1 MDVPAASPPPAAGVT
16 AVFTVAAIARSGVV
30 RAFGSRGARVG
41 VSTSSGSFV
50 VFLRASAEPC
60 ECSAFP
66 RSLSADDPKG
76 IPVTTGSLADFE
88 SAAIATEAVAFSAV
102 EGLRFDHE
110 GTE

>member
-1 MDVPAASPPPAAGVT
+1 M
-16 AVFTVAAIARSGVV
+16 

-102 EGLRFDHE
+102 EGLRMTTRAQSSAIATLPKAHATRRLSE
-110 GTE
+110 